1 MTITAAALIS
11 TLASQGSSSTN
22 RQAVAAPATPQRPI
36 PADTATISQASQP
49 ALASPTGV
57 NSPTAPDDT
66 TYNFAD
72 MTNAQVYNA
81 AHQLGSEGKLS
92 PIAEGTLQAMAAD
105 GGTISVPVHPALRG
119 QAYMDKNMSSTTP
132 QNYLNILK
140 TDVADLNAEGN
151 PAAAANYQTAL
162 TELTAYETT
171 TSGSTVGGTIST
183 TA

>member
-1 MTITAAALIS
+1 
-11 TLASQGSSSTN
+11 
-22 RQAVAAPATPQRPI
+22 
-36 PADTATISQASQP
+36 
-49 ALASPTGV
+49 
-57 NSPTAPDDT
+57 
-66 TYNFAD
+66 

-92 PIAEGTLQAMAAD
+92 PTAEGMLQAMAAD
-105 GGTISVPVHPALRG
+105 GGTLSIPIDPALRG

-140 TDVADLNAEGN
+140 TDVADLNAENN
-151 PAAAANYQTAL
+151 PKAAAIYQTAL

-171 TSGSTVGGTIST
+171 TSGSTVGGTISM